1 MPLLEDVRRAY
12 GLHTNML
19 ILNAEAAPKP
29 DSAYIDAS
37 QRPQP
42 KPADFSNHWTD
53 LPTSPTLPQFASG
66 SAAFGMSSLQTPG
79 STPED
84 TEKPA
89 VEPGAMLGQEDV
101 RRIKLFLREFVVQN
115 LAPWLE
121 KTTTQLSEQLAANR
135 KGIAGRLFSAGRRY
149 FGSRPAS
156 PAVGNAGATSAFD
169 SNKGL

>member
-19 ILNAEAAPKP
+19 ILNTEAAPRP

-42 KPADFSNHWTD
+42 KPADFSNYWTK
-53 LPTSPTLPQFASG
+53 LPTSPTLPQFESASV
-66 SAAFGMSSLQTPG
+66 SLGLAP
-79 STPED
+79 SNP
-84 TEKPA
+84 PA
-89 VEPGAMLGQEDV
+89 NVVIDPVELGAKLGQEDV

-121 KTTTQLSEQLAANR
+121 RTTTQLNEQLAANR

-156 PAVGNAGATSAFD
+156 PAIGNSAQTSAFD
-169 SNKGL
+169 SVKGL